1 MLKNFILLLILT
13 AFTASCATKAQTG
26 LGTGAAVGA
35 IAGQAIG
42 HNTGATLIGA
52 AVGALLGYAVGNE
65 MDKADQAKITAAY
78 ESMPDGRTSSWV
90 NPNNGNQY
98 AVTPQNT
105 YRNDSNQD
113 CREAEILATVDGR
126 PEKIIQTACRDQYG
140 NWRTQ

>member
-1 MLKNFILLLILT
+1 MWKNLVLLLIL
-13 AFTASCATKAQTG
+13 AALLSSCATKAQTG

-42 HNTGATLIGA
+42 HDTGATLIGA
-52 AVGALLGYAVGNE
+52 AIGAMLGYAVGNE
-65 MDKADQAKITAAY
+65 MDKADQAKISAAY

-90 NPNNGNQY
+90 NPNNGNQFE
-98 AVTPQNT
+98 VTPRQT
-105 YRNDSNQD
+105 YKNSYNQD

-126 PEKIIQTACRDQYG
+126 PEKIIQTACRDEYG